1 MADDIKSTDSD
12 LSGIKFGLDTSG
24 NTPTIV
30 VEGVRNI
37 GLKQPV
43 TQERFNE
50 LIETMGDKMTS
61 ILSIVEDACRSLRDL
76 MNEMSDDEKLIATY
90 LIEHTTWQ
98 YAVASDTPL
107 FMFNPRH
114 LPDEVVVDNKS
125 NTVEGAFTKK
135 KGGFVSVR
143 KGGKKYWEK
152 KK

>member
-1 MADDIKSTDSD
+1 MAIDADDISTDSD
-12 LSGIKFGLDTSG
+12 LSGIEFGLDSSG
-24 NTPTIV
+24 NTYDV

-61 ILSIVEDACRSLRDL
+61 TLSIVEDACRSLRDL
-76 MNEMSDDEKLIATY
+76 MNGMSDDERLIATY

-125 NTVEGAFTKK
+125 NI
-135 KGGFVSVR
+135 SR
-143 KGGKKYWEK
+143 RSLY
-152 KK
+152 

>member
-1 MADDIKSTDSD
+1 MVDDIEKTDSD

-24 NTPTIV
+24 STPAIV

-50 LIETMGDKMTS
+50 LIETMGSEMAST
-61 ILSIVEDACRSLRDL
+61 LSTVEIACKKLRDL
-76 MNEMSDDEKLIATY
+76 MSKMSDDEKLIATY

-98 YAVASDTPL
+98 YAVKSDTPL

-125 NTVEGAFTKK
+125 KTVEGAFTKK
-135 KGGFVSVR
+135 KGGFTSVR

-152 KK
+152 KE